1 MLHYLNIMMN
11 NPFLSDRNIFS
22 KVVNPLKKKQE
33 EKKEDSKPVEALRL
47 PEKPKEVLE
56 DTYNPYKNER
66 PQNNPAPR
74 PNPFASQAQKLS
86 FGQPS

>member
-1 MLHYLNIMMN
+1 MMN

-33 EKKEDSKPVEALRL
+33 EKKEDSKPAEALRL

-66 PQNNPAPR
+66 PQNSPAPR
-74 PNPFASQAQKLS
+74 PNPFASQAQKLT

>member
-1 MLHYLNIMMN
+1 MN

-33 EKKEDSKPVEALRL
+33 EKKEDSKPAEALRL

-74 PNPFASQAQKLS
+74 SNPFASQAQKLS